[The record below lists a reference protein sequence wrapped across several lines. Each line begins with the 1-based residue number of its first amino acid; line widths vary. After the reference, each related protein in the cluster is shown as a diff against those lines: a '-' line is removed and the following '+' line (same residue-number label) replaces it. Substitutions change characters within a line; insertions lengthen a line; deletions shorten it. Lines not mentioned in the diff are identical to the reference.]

1 MSFGLHLVCV
11 ACVVGL
17 SVSFSCIFF
26 SFTRSITSRLFVA
39 CKGAI
44 ELNQYVTPTFQ
55 FGGIGKFLSFCS

>member
-26 SFTRSITSRLFVA
+26 SSRLFVA